1 MKKILIIED
10 NQFLRT
16 TTADIL
22 QLAGYEVIQA
32 EHGKAGVERAQL
44 DRPDMIVCD
53 VEMPELDGYGVLHYL
68 SNDPKTAMIPFIFLT
83 SRDGADEMRRG
94 MSSVQNLCFSSQF
107 WALIIFTIKR
117 IKLVIG
123 YI

>member
-1 MKKILIIED
+1 MSRFTLPEFDAVKKILIIED

-32 EHGKAGVERAQL
+32 EHGKSGVDRAQL

-68 SNDPKTAMIPFIFLT
+68 SNDPKQP
-83 SRDGADEMRRG
+83 
-94 MSSVQNLCFSSQF
+94 
-107 WALIIFTIKR
+107 
-117 IKLVIG
+117 
-123 YI
+123 

>member
-53 VEMPELDGYGVLHYL
+53 VEMPELDGYGVLAL
-68 SNDPKTAMIPFIFLT
+68 PLQRPKNGNDSVYFLDFKGWG
-83 SRDGADEMRRG
+83 R
-94 MSSVQNLCFSSQF
+94 
-107 WALIIFTIKR
+107 
-117 IKLVIG
+117 
-123 YI
+123 

>member
-22 QLAGYEVIQA
+22 QLAGYEVIEA
-32 EHGKAGVERAQL
+32 EHGKQGVERAQRE
-44 DRPDMIVCD
+44 RPDMIVCD

-68 SNDPKTAMIPFIFLT
+68 SNEPTTAMIPHPCVT
-83 SRDGADEMRRG
+83 SMP
-94 MSSVQNLCFSSQF
+94 
-107 WALIIFTIKR
+107 WI
-117 IKLVIG
+117 
-123 YI
+123 